1 MADGLT
7 RSAAVAQRVLRQLFR
22 DRRFLG
28 LSVLA
33 PLVIIYLLKIFFDS
47 LSSPFVQPLGFI
59 MPATAFIVH
68 FITYILAAIVL
79 VRERTLHTLDRMFVN
94 GYRQTNIIGGYVA
107 AYTMVATLQSL
118 FILTEVKFLFDLNYP
133 VDIWLSLFMVTWLL
147 AVISI
152 ALGIFVS
159 NFARNE
165 GQVFPFIPMVIVPS
179 VFLSGLI
186 IPLEKLPDWAQW
198 LGHVVPL
205 LYANEVIRNLIEPAG
220 AISTD
225 WGSFAGLPV
234 YGVVLFFLAAV
245 TLRESD

>member
-1 MADGLT
+1 MSSGLSRT
-7 RSAAVAQRVLRQLFR
+7 YALAQRVLRQLLR

-28 LSVLA
+28 LSLFA
-33 PLVIIYLLKIFFDS
+33 PLILIYLLKIFFDS
-47 LSSPFVQPLGFI
+47 LNSPLFQPLGFI

-79 VRERTLHTLDRMFVN
+79 VRERTLHTLDRMLVN
-94 GYRQTNIIGGYVA
+94 GYRQNNIIAGYVG
-107 AYTMVATLQSL
+107 AYSVVATLQSL
-118 FILTEVKFLFDLNYP
+118 LILTEVKFLFDLTYSANT
-133 VDIWLSLFMVTWLL
+133 WLSLFLITWLL

-198 LGHVVPL
+198 LGHAVPL

-220 AISTD
+220 AISAD

-234 YGVVLFFLAAV
+234 YGIVVFFLAAV
-245 TLRESD
+245 TLRETE